1 MKCGGVTHGLLSFLR
16 PVGISSLKLWRGN
29 WRGKKKTRRRER
41 KIQARMLHGWND
53 AFLGCLWKIKR
64 NSWNISS
71 ISDYNLYQTRWAIPQ
86 FDVSKDTWGA
96 AHEENKSFASYGPGT
111 SLCTEVRRLCA
122 PSGSQVCTCRP
133 LPARSLPAGTGNT
146 AGRLQQEL
154 PASRDLSGTAASVR
168 QIFKSN
174 ILMF

>member
-1 MKCGGVTHGLLSFLR
+1 MWRSNTWAFVIFKACRNIFSQT
-16 PVGISSLKLWRGN
+16 LKRKLK
-29 WRGKKKTRRRER
+29 RGKKKTRRER

-53 AFLGCLWKIKR
+53 ALLGCLWKIKR